1 MNQHGAAGDPVR
13 LADCTSALEN
23 VYLSICAVGKV
34 TIAIPVGVSTNA
46 GTVGV
51 VVATLSAMDDNL
63 GILVIVE
70 GFAGIR
76 RHTDGVCGQRRKST
90 GLPLMIGSEKRLMAF
105 AS

>member
-70 GFAGIR
+70 GSPVYVAIPMVFV
-76 RHTDGVCGQRRKST
+76 DSV
-90 GLPLMIGSEKRLMAF
+90 
-105 AS
+105 ASPPACTMVLE